1 MLAQYTAASL
11 VAESRVLS
19 HPASIDSI
27 PTSGSQEDHVS
38 MGWGAARKLWEA
50 LTNIRQVLAIEILCA
65 VQGLEYRKP
74 LTPAPALQAVVARV
88 RREVP
93 PLEDDR
99 VIADDIEAVAWMVA
113 DGELVE
119 IAGLEG
125 GFV

>member
-11 VAESRVLS
+11 VAESRILS

-50 LTNIRQVLAIEILCA
+50 LTNIRQVLAIEIMCA
-65 VQGLEYRKP
+65 VQALEYRKP
-74 LTPAPALQAVVARV
+74 LMPASAIQAVVARV
-88 RREVP
+88 REEVA
-93 PLEDDR
+93 PLEEDR
-99 VIADDIEAVAWMVA
+99 VIAGDIEAIAWMVA
-113 DGELVE
+113 TGELVE
-119 IAGLEG
+119 VAGLEG